1 MLRVS
6 CVLIVRATPRRYE
19 WWGAHK
25 KTRDFQ
31 YVRVTEVSRT
41 VNAKGDWPW
50 SKLVEQGQWP
60 GGGVQEAF
68 NPKLAGELAQAA
80 WDGDLARV
88 RSLLDSGA
96 PPNTEAHG
104 GFYNG
109 HHSALNGAAR
119 NGHAAIVSLLLEQ
132 PTKPDVE
139 SRCQSPWEVTPLQQ
153 AGFWG
158 RAKVAPVLLQHGA
171 SLTSISGPGCGHKTA
186 KQIAQEQRNHQ
197 WEDFVQIL
205 DTYAEGGGL
214 SGTWFSVEKA
224 TGHPNGDRYEFRR
237 EGERYYIIRPPG
249 GAKKDWDHF
258 TFDGTTTVRHVL
270 GPTST
275 LLSSGDLHWDLDG
288 GKWLSRRE
296 EGGGAHSG
304 ANGDGSGGS
313 SGRSA
318 LVDWD
323 SPLKLRA
330 VKSSPMDGNGPL
342 HNITERGGGF
352 ANFGGRS
359 GGHGC
364 FPHWVIFEGCEGLPV
379 AGVEMKAY
387 VAGESPKTMVVETS
401 DGMNPDSGPWR
412 PVASLSADAAWGES
426 VAWARVSEPDPAV
439 KQWSWAP
446 MKLGR
451 YLRLTFTSSFNGD
464 APTMYYTFFYP
475 PSGGSSGGFSARQLA
490 EAWCLSSIS

>member
-1 MLRVS
+1 M
-6 CVLIVRATPRRYE
+6 LIVRATPRRYE

-80 WDGDLARV
+80 WDGVLARV
-88 RSLLDSGA
+88 RSLL
-96 PPNTEAHG
+96 
-104 GFYNG
+104 
-109 HHSALNGAAR
+109 
-119 NGHAAIVSLLLEQ
+119 
-132 PTKPDVE
+132 
-139 SRCQSPWEVTPLQQ
+139 
-153 AGFWG
+153 
-158 RAKVAPVLLQHGA
+158 
-171 SLTSISGPGCGHKTA
+171 
-186 KQIAQEQRNHQ
+186 
-197 WEDFVQIL
+197 
-205 DTYAEGGGL
+205 
-214 SGTWFSVEKA
+214 
-224 TGHPNGDRYEFRR
+224 
-237 EGERYYIIRPPG
+237 
-249 GAKKDWDHF
+249 
-258 TFDGTTTVRHVL
+258 
-270 GPTST
+270 
-275 LLSSGDLHWDLDG
+275 